1 VNPSVIALADD
12 LTGAIETGAKFAHCG
27 FDAVVTL
34 WPRST
39 PSRPCDVL
47 VIDAETR
54 HLDSDEARDRTRR
67 LAESARG
74 MGFELLYLKTDSTL
88 RGNIAASIEAL
99 SETFPGREIAYAPAY
114 PALGRT
120 VTAGRLYVDGVA
132 VQQTAFAR
140 DPLNPV
146 GGNDIRS
153 LVGQCPRVKVYD
165 GQTEDDVA
173 AAANEI
179 LQAIPRPLACGP
191 ASLAGHLAQILS
203 LRVHHQPAWPRIK
216 RAALINGSAHP
227 LSAQQA
233 THAWAKVQ
241 FEESDALVVF
251 GGDTA
256 FSALQSL
263 GCAEV
268 YPIGEILPG
277 VPVSRMGAPPYHLI
291 TKAGGFGPP
300 DILDRIERLLC

>member
-54 HLDSDEARDRTRR
+54 HLESDEARDRMRS

-99 SETFPGREIAYAPAY
+99 AETFPGRQIAYAPAY

-120 VTAGRLYVDGVA
+120 VADGRLYVGGVP
-132 VQQTAFAR
+132 VQETAFAR
-140 DPLNPV
+140 DPMNPV
-146 GGNDIRS
+146 LGNDIRA
-153 LVGQCPRVKVYD
+153 LVVQFPRVKVYD

-173 AAANEI
+173 AAASEI
-179 LQAIPRPLACGP
+179 LQAVPRPIACGP
-191 ASLAGHLAQILS
+191 ASLAGHLAHLLS
-203 LRVHHQPAWPRIK
+203 RRKPHEPAWPRIK
-216 RAALINGSAHP
+216 RAAVINGSAHP
-227 LSAQQA
+227 LSARQA
-233 THAWAKVQ
+233 AHAWANVQ
-241 FEESDALVVF
+241 LEESDALIVF

-256 FSALQSL
+256 FAALQSL

-277 VPVSRMGAPPYHLI
+277 VPVSRMAAPPYHLI

-300 DILDRIERLLC
+300 DILHRIESLLC